1 MSNVRKTSTLLVLGL
16 ALAGCGSQK
25 PIEQAPQAVQT
36 KRISSDPTAATGAL
50 RFSAVV
56 EPDAR
61 VPMSFRIPGYV
72 TAIKQTRNEGGG
84 MRDLAEGDRV
94 SAGTVLVRIRSAEY
108 EDKVHQAASQA
119 AAAEAVALK
128 AKLDYERATRL
139 FASQSITKADF
150 DGAQAQYDA
159 TQSQVKGA
167 RALTSEAEVAL
178 RDTSVVAP
186 FDGEIVEKS
195 VELGAFVGPGS
206 PVFVVAR
213 TDVVKIVIG
222 VPDTALPS
230 VTLGEP
236 VAVAVDAYGDR
247 TFQARISRM
256 ASAADPRTGNFEV
269 EVAISNRDHAL
280 KAGMIGSL
288 ELAAR
293 KGATPQAAVRVP
305 LSAIVQAAGETGYGV
320 YVVTGAKGEETAKLR
335 PVEIGPVI
343 GTDITVGRGL
353 ADGDEVITSG
363 ANLLKDAQRV
373 EIVK

>member
-1 MSNVRKTSTLLVLGL
+1 MSNVRKTSLLLTLTLT
-16 ALAGCGSQK
+16 LAGCGSKK

-36 KRISSDPTAATGAL
+36 KRISSDPTAASGAQ

-72 TAIKQTRNEGGG
+72 IAIKQTRGEGGG
-84 MRDLAEGDRV
+84 LRDLAEGDRV
-94 SAGTVLVRIRSAEY
+94 KAGTVLVRIRSAEY

-119 AAAEAVALK
+119 AGAEAVALK

-139 FASQSITKADF
+139 FASQSLTRADF
-150 DGAQAQYDA
+150 DGAQAQYDS
-159 TQSQVKGA
+159 TRSQVTAA

-186 FDGEIVEKS
+186 FDGEIVEKA
-195 VELGAFVGPGS
+195 VEFGAFVAPGA
-206 PVFVVAR
+206 PVFAVAR
-213 TDVVKIVIG
+213 TDLVKIVIG

-236 VAVAVDAYGDR
+236 VDVSVDAYADR
-247 TFQARISRM
+247 TFRARISRM
-256 ASAADPRTGNFEV
+256 ATAADPRTGNFEV
-269 EVAISNRDHAL
+269 EVAIPNRDHAL
-280 KAGMIGSL
+280 KTGMIGSL
-288 ELAAR
+288 ELAAG
-293 KGATPQAAVRVP
+293 KGTTPQASLRVP
-305 LSAIVQAAGETGYGV
+305 LSAIVQAGKAGYGV
-320 YVVTGAKGEETAKLR
+320 YVVTGAKGEETARLR

-343 GTDITVGRGL
+343 GTDITVVRGL
-353 ADGDEVITSG
+353 QDDDEVITSG

>member
-1 MSNVRKTSTLLVLGL
+1 MSNVRKTSTFLALAL
-16 ALAGCGSQK
+16 ALAGCGSKK

-36 KRISSDPTAATGAL
+36 KPITSDPTAAGGAL

-61 VPMSFRIPGYV
+61 APVSFRIPGYV
-72 TAIKQTRNEGGG
+72 TAIKQTRGEGGG

-108 EDKVHQAASQA
+108 EDKVSQAGSQA

-150 DGAQAQYDA
+150 DGAQAQYDS
-159 TQSQVKGA
+159 TQSQVKAA
-167 RALTSEAEVAL
+167 RALTSEADIAL
-178 RDTSVVAP
+178 RDTSVMAP
-186 FDGEIVEKS
+186 FDGDIVEKK

-213 TDVVKIVIG
+213 TDLVKIVIG

-236 VAVAVDAYGDR
+236 VDVAVQAYGDR

-256 ASAADPRTGNFEV
+256 ATAADPRTGNFEV
-269 EVAISNRDHAL
+269 EVAIPNRDHAL

-293 KGATPQAAVRVP
+293 KGATPEDSFRVP
-305 LSAIVQAAGETGYGV
+305 LSAIVQAGDTGYGV
-320 YVVTGAKGEETAKLR
+320 YVVIGAKGEETAKLR
-335 PVEIGPVI
+335 PVEIGPVV
-343 GTDITVGRGL
+343 GTDITVVRGL
-353 ADGDEVITSG
+353 QNGDEVITSG

>member
-1 MSNVRKTSTLLVLGL
+1 MSKKLTWL
-16 ALAGCGSQK
+16 ALSVALSGCGSK
-25 PIEQAPQAVQT
+25 KAIEQAPQAVQT
-36 KRISSDPTAATGAL
+36 ERISSDTTAANGAL

-61 VPMSFRIPGYV
+61 VPVSFRIPGYV
-72 TAIKQTRNEGGG
+72 TAIKQTRGEGGG

-119 AAAEAVALK
+119 AAAEAIALK
-128 AKLDYERATRL
+128 AKLDYDRATRL

-159 TQSQVKGA
+159 TQSHVKAA
-167 RALTSEAEVAL
+167 RALTSEAEIAL
-178 RDTSVVAP
+178 RDTSAVAP
-186 FDGEIVEKS
+186 FDGEIVEKA
-195 VELGAFVGPGS
+195 VELGAFVGPGA
-206 PVFVVAR
+206 PVFTVAR
-213 TDVVKIVIG
+213 TDLVKIVIG

-236 VAVAVDAYGDR
+236 VGVTVDAYGDR
-247 TFQARISRM
+247 TFEARITRM

-269 EVAISNRDHAL
+269 EVAIPNRDHAL

-288 ELAAR
+288 ELAQQ
-293 KGATPQAAVRVP
+293 GAAPSASFRVP
-305 LSAIVQAAGETGYGV
+305 LSAVVQAAAAKYGV
-320 YVVTGAKGEETAKLR
+320 FVIKGADGAATASLR

-343 GTDITVGRGL
+343 GSDIVVVRGL
-353 ADGDEVITSG
+353 EDGDEVITSG
-363 ANLLKDAQRV
+363 ANLIKDGQR
-373 EIVK
+373 

>member
-1 MSNVRKTSTLLVLGL
+1 MVALALAL
-16 ALAGCGSQK
+16 ALAGCGSKK

-36 KRISSDPTAATGAL
+36 QRISSGLAAGGGRL

-61 VPMSFRIPGYV
+61 APVSFRIPGYV
-72 TAIKQTRNEGGG
+72 TAIRQTRGEGGR

-94 SAGTVLVRIRSAEY
+94 GAGAVLVRIRSGEY
-108 EDKVHQAASQA
+108 EDKVRQAASQA
-119 AAAEAVALK
+119 AAAEAIALK
-128 AKLDYERATRL
+128 ARLDYDRASRL

-159 TQSQVKGA
+159 TQSQVKAA
-167 RALTSEAEVAL
+167 RALTSETEIAL
-178 RDTSVVAP
+178 RDTSVEAP
-186 FDGEIVEKS
+186 FDGDIVEKA

-213 TDVVKIVIG
+213 TDLVKIVIG
-222 VPDTALPS
+222 VPDTGLPA
-230 VTLGEP
+230 VTLGQP
-236 VAVAVDAYGDR
+236 VDVGVDAYGDR
-247 TFQARISRM
+247 TFQARISRI

-269 EVAISNRDHAL
+269 EVAIPNRDHAL

-288 ELAAR
+288 ELAAG
-293 KGATPQAAVRVP
+293 KGEAPQASFRVP
-305 LSAIVQAAGETGYGV
+305 LSAIVQAGETGYGV
-320 YVVTGAKGEETAKLR
+320 YLVTGAKGEETARLR

-343 GTDITVGRGL
+343 GSEITVVRGL

>member
-1 MSNVRKTSTLLVLGL
+1 MHACPV
-16 ALAGCGSQK
+16 
-25 PIEQAPQAVQT
+25 
-36 KRISSDPTAATGAL
+36 
-50 RFSAVV
+50 
-56 EPDAR
+56 
-61 VPMSFRIPGYV
+61 SFRIPGYV
-72 TAIKQTRNEGGG
+72 TAIKQTRGEGGG

-108 EDKVHQAASQA
+108 EDKVRQAASQA

-128 AKLDYERATRL
+128 AKLDFDRATRL

-159 TQSQVKGA
+159 TQSQVKAA
-167 RALTSEAEVAL
+167 RALTSEAEIAL

-186 FDGEIVEKS
+186 FDGEIVEKA

-213 TDVVKIVIG
+213 TDLVKIVIG

-236 VAVAVDAYGDR
+236 VDVSVDAYGDR

-269 EVAISNRDHAL
+269 EVAIPNRDHAL

-293 KGATPQAAVRVP
+293 KGATPQASFRVP
-305 LSAIVQAAGETGYGV
+305 LSAIVQAGKAGYGV

-343 GTDITVGRGL
+343 GTDITVVRGL

>member
-1 MSNVRKTSTLLVLGL
+1 MSNVMRTSTVL
-16 ALAGCGSQK
+16 ALAVALASCGTK
-25 PIEQAPQAVQT
+25 PPTPQAPQAVQT
-36 KRISSDPTAATGAL
+36 KRINSDPTAASGAL

-61 VPMSFRIPGYV
+61 TPVSFRIPGYV
-72 TAIKQTRNEGGG
+72 TALKQTRGEGGG

-108 EDKVHQAASQA
+108 EDKVRQAGSQA
-119 AAAEAVALK
+119 AAAEALALK
-128 AKLDYERATRL
+128 AKLDFDRATRL

-150 DGAQAQYDA
+150 DGAQAQHDA
-159 TQSQVKGA
+159 TQSQVQGA
-167 RALTSEAEVAL
+167 RALTSEAEIAL
-178 RDTSVVAP
+178 RDTSVAAP
-186 FDGEIVEKS
+186 FDGEIVEKT
-195 VELGAFVGPGS
+195 VELGTFVGPGS

-213 TDVVKIVIG
+213 TDLVKIVVG

-236 VAVAVDAYGDR
+236 VDVSVDAYGDR
-247 TFQARISRM
+247 TFQARISRI

-269 EVAISNRDHAL
+269 EVAIPNRDHTL

-288 ELAAR
+288 ELAAV
-293 KGATPQAAVRVP
+293 KGTKPQAALRVP
-305 LSAIVQAAGETGYGV
+305 LSAVVQAGDAPGYGV
-320 YVVTGAKGEETAKLR
+320 YVVAGAKGEETARLR

-343 GTDITVGRGL
+343 GTDITVVRGL
-353 ADGDEVITSG
+353 ADGDDVITSG

>member
-1 MSNVRKTSTLLVLGL
+1 MRKTSTLLALGL
-16 ALAGCGSQK
+16 ALAGCGSKK

-36 KRISSDPTAATGAL
+36 KRISSDPAAANGAL

-61 VPMSFRIPGYV
+61 VPVSFRIPGYV
-72 TAIKQTRNEGGG
+72 TAIKQTRGEGGG

-108 EDKVHQAASQA
+108 EDKVHQAGSQA

-139 FASQSITKADF
+139 FASQSLTKADF

-159 TQSQVKGA
+159 TQSQVKAA

-186 FDGEIVEKS
+186 FDGEIVEKA
-195 VELGAFVGPGS
+195 VELGAFVGPGA
-206 PVFVVAR
+206 PVFAVAR

-230 VTLGEP
+230 VALGEP
-236 VAVAVDAYGDR
+236 VDVSVDAYGDR

-256 ASAADPRTGNFEV
+256 STAADPRTGNFEV
-269 EVAISNRDHAL
+269 EVAIPNRDHAL

-293 KGATPQAAVRVP
+293 KSATPQASVRVP

-343 GTDITVGRGL
+343 GTDITVVRGL

-363 ANLLKDAQRV
+363 ANLLKDSQRV

>member
-1 MSNVRKTSTLLVLGL
+1 MSNVRKTSLLLTLAL
-16 ALAGCGSQK
+16 ALAGCGSKK

-36 KRISSDPTAATGAL
+36 KRISSDPTAANGVQ

-61 VPMSFRIPGYV
+61 VPVSFRIPGYV
-72 TAIKQTRNEGGG
+72 IAIKQTRGEGGG
-84 MRDLAEGDRV
+84 LRDLAEGDRV
-94 SAGTVLVRIRSAEY
+94 KAGTVLVRIRSAEY

-119 AAAEAVALK
+119 AGAEAVALK

-139 FASQSITKADF
+139 FASQSLTRADF
-150 DGAQAQYDA
+150 DGAQAQYDS
-159 TQSQVKGA
+159 TQSQVTAA

-206 PVFVVAR
+206 PVFAVAR
-213 TDVVKIVIG
+213 TDLVKIVIG

-236 VAVAVDAYGDR
+236 VDVSVDAYADR

-256 ASAADPRTGNFEV
+256 ATAADPRTGNFEI
-269 EVAISNRDHAL
+269 EVAIPNRDHAL
-280 KAGMIGSL
+280 KTGMIGSL
-288 ELAAR
+288 ELAAG
-293 KGATPQAAVRVP
+293 KGTTPQASLRVP
-305 LSAIVQAAGETGYGV
+305 LSAVVQAGKAGYGV
-320 YVVTGAKGEETAKLR
+320 YVVTGAKGEETARLR

-343 GTDITVGRGL
+343 GTDITVVRGL
-353 ADGDEVITSG
+353 QNDDEVITSG

>member
-1 MSNVRKTSTLLVLGL
+1 MSEVTKKLTLLVVAL
-16 ALAGCGSQK
+16 ALSGCGSKK

-36 KRISSDPTAATGAL
+36 MRISSDPAAANGTL

-61 VPMSFRIPGYV
+61 VPISFRIPGYV
-72 TAIKQTRNEGGG
+72 TAIKQTRGEGGRL
-84 MRDLAEGDRV
+84 RDLAEGDRV
-94 SAGTVLVRIRSAEY
+94 SAGTVLVHIRSAEY
-108 EDKVHQAASQA
+108 EDKVRQAASQA

-128 AKLDYERATRL
+128 AKLDYGRATRL

-159 TQSQVKGA
+159 TQSQVMAA
-167 RALTSEAEVAL
+167 RALTSEAEIAL
-178 RDTSVVAP
+178 RDTSVAAP
-186 FDGEIVEKS
+186 FDGEIVEKA

-206 PVFVVAR
+206 PVFAVAR

-230 VTLGEP
+230 VTLGES
-236 VAVAVDAYGDR
+236 VVVSVDAYGDR
-247 TFQARISRM
+247 TFQARISRI

-269 EVAISNRDHAL
+269 EVAIPNRDHAL

-288 ELAAR
+288 ELEAR
-293 KGATPQAAVRVP
+293 KGAAPQASLPVP
-305 LSAIVQAAGETGYGV
+305 LSAIVQAGDAGYGV
-320 YVVTGAKGEETAKLR
+320 YVVGGAKGAETATLR

-343 GTDITVGRGL
+343 GTEITVVRGL

-363 ANLLKDAQRV
+363 ANLIKDGQRV

>member
-1 MSNVRKTSTLLVLGL
+1 MNKRTTIL
-16 ALAGCGSQK
+16 ALALALIASGCHPSR
-25 PIEQAPQAVQT
+25 PIPQAPQAVQT
-36 KRISSDPTAATGAL
+36 QHMRSDSGAIAGRS

-56 EPDAR
+56 EPDAQ
-61 VPMSFRIPGYV
+61 VPVSFRIPGYV
-72 TAIKQTRNEGGG
+72 VAVKQTPGQDGA
-84 MRDLAEGDRV
+84 MRDIAEGDRV
-94 SAGTVLVRIRSAEY
+94 TKGTVLVRIRAEEY
-108 EDKVHQAASQA
+108 EAKVQQSGSQA
-119 AAAEAVALK
+119 AVAEAVERK
-128 AKLDYERATRL
+128 ARLDFERASSLYETR
-139 FASQSITKADF
+139 SITKPDF
-150 DGAQAQYDA
+150 DAAQAQFGA
-159 TQSQVKGA
+159 AQSQLQAA
-167 RALTSEAEVAL
+167 RALTSEADIAL

-186 FDGEIVEKS
+186 FDGEIVAKT
-195 VELGAFVGPGS
+195 VELGSFVSPGT

-213 TDVVKIVIG
+213 TDLVKIVIG

-236 VAVAVDAYGDR
+236 VDVSVDAYGDR

-256 ASAADPRTGNFEV
+256 ATAADPRTGNFEV
-269 EVAISNRDHAL
+269 EVAIPNRDHAL

-293 KGATPQAAVRVP
+293 KGATPQASVRVP
-305 LSAIVQAAGETGYGV
+305 LSAIVQAGQAGYGV
-320 YVVTGAKGEETAKLR
+320 YVVTGPKGEETANLR

-343 GTDITVGRGL
+343 GTDITVVRGL